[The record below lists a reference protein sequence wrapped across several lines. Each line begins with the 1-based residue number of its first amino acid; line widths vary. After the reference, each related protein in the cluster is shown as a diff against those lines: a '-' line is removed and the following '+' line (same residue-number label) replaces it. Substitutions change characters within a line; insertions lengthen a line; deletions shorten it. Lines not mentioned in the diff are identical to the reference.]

1 MSAMPVVTGRG
12 TIWAGVLDR
21 PATTPLVVAVVAVL
35 LGFALHGWATWSTRP
50 RRPAVGPAERPPA
63 LEAGI
68 EPAAVVGVLTNGFAV
83 PTAAVPA
90 TVLDLAARGWIR
102 LAHADGELVVV
113 TKTSSAAVGDVLRPH
128 EQLVL
133 NHLSARAFND
143 AVSGATLAVAQ
154 RRLGRG
160 WWRRF
165 DRAVAAAAHELGLA
179 TRRYTPL
186 HLAPAAAAALLAAY
200 ALWRALRGGSEIAVA
215 DSWLARAIWLAALAA
230 LAMLAWRTFD
240 RFRGAASTPT
250 IVGLERAG
258 RWLGYRA
265 RLAERIPANASVVGA
280 PAQQEALGRAVVMGL
295 CRQVF
300 SELPVVREDPGHAWS
315 EAGNTA
321 HTVEVRYPVRP
332 GYGQHPV
339 RVLVVGLIV
348 LAAAA
353 WLRNY
358 LGRVADGEALT
369 GLLEDAPGKLDL
381 FHSVARWL
389 SILCIVPIVAA
400 AWCVVAGTV
409 DTIVTRQRTG
419 MVVRTRQPFEVLPRY
434 VVSVVKPVGERS
446 GFSTYLAV
454 DDGTRHTVH
463 AWLANERSAAPQGSQ
478 ARVRATPLLGYVRA
492 SEPIGTATRP
502 TGT

>member
-1 MSAMPVVTGRG
+1 MSAMPLATG
-12 TIWAGVLDR
+12 TDAIWAGVLDR
-21 PATTPLVVAVVAVL
+21 PATTPLVVAIAAVL
-35 LGFALHGWATWSTRP
+35 AGFALHWWAAWSTRP
-50 RRPAVGPAERPPA
+50 QRPEPGPAERPPP
-63 LEAGI
+63 LETGV
-68 EPAAVVGVLTNGFAV
+68 EPAAVVGVLTNGFTV

-154 RRLGRG
+154 RRLRRG

-165 DRAVAAAAHELGLA
+165 DRAVAAAAHELGL
-179 TRRYTPL
+179 TTPRYTPL

-200 ALWRALRGGSEIAVA
+200 ALWRSIRGGTEVAVA
-215 DSWLARAIWLAALAA
+215 DSWLARAAWLAAVAA
-230 LAMLAWRTFD
+230 LALLVWSTIERA
-240 RFRGAASTPT
+240 RGSASRPT
-250 IVGLERAG
+250 VGGLERAG

-280 PAQQEALGRAVVMGL
+280 APQQEALGRAVVMGL
-295 CRQVF
+295 SRQVF
-300 SELPVVREDPGHAWS
+300 SELPVVREDPRHAWS
-315 EAGNTA
+315 EAGNVP
-321 HTVEVRYPVRP
+321 HTVTVRYPVLP

-339 RVLVVGLIV
+339 RVLVVGLIG
-348 LAAAA
+348 LAAAW
-353 WLRNY
+353 WLRDY

-369 GLLEDAPGKLDL
+369 GLLDDAPGRLDL

-389 SILCIVPIVAA
+389 SILCIVPIVAS
-400 AWCVVAGTV
+400 AWCVVAGTI

-419 MVVRTRQPFEVLPRY
+419 MVARTRQPFEVLPRH
-434 VVSVVKPVGERS
+434 VVTVVKPAGERS

-454 DDGTRHTVH
+454 DDGNRHTVY

-492 SEPIGTATRP
+492 SEPIGTATRLI
-502 TGT
+502 GT